1 MAREIRVFL
10 TDDIDG
16 SEATQTVEFSVA
28 GTAYTIDLN
37 DANAAKFEAALAPY
51 VDKAD
56 RVRTGRRPASTR
68 RSSASRSAS
77 GATAEIRAWARDN
90 GFKISDRGRIPAN
103 VIAAYE
109 SAH

>member
-10 TDDIDG
+10 KDDLDG
-16 SEATQTVEFSVA
+16 SEASQTIEFSFA

-56 RVRTGRRPASTR
+56 RVRSTRRPAGTR
-68 RSSASRSAS
+68 RGSVSRSS
-77 GATAEIRAWARDN
+77 GSATADIRTWAREN
-90 GFKISDRGRIPAN
+90 GVQVSDRGRIPAK

-109 SAH
+109 AAN